1 MERAV
6 FEFPPDTMALIDR
19 LGASLNLKPPE
30 VISKALGLL
39 ELWEAAN
46 KSKPPRL
53 IVERPAAGG
62 AGEEFVIDINP

>member
-6 FEFPPDTMALIDR
+6 FEFPPDTMALINR

-39 ELWEAAN
+39 DLWEAAKKN
-46 KSKPPRL
+46 NRL
-53 IVERPAAGG
+53 IVERSAEGQG
-62 AGEEFVIDINP
+62 DEFVIDINS

>member
-19 LGASLNLKPPE
+19 LSVSLKLTPPQ

-39 ELWEAAN
+39 ALWDEAHN
-46 KSKPPRL
+46 SNPPRVL
-53 IVERPAAGG
+53 VERPAQGSG
-62 AGEEFVIDINP
+62 QEFVIDINP